1 MNIIYERF
9 YSLDIPL
16 TDWYILGAMVIC
28 MAIAGALLWP
38 RLRRVRRQVT
48 EDDEE
53 PVPDEGYP
61 SVSVIVYSQAS
72 GSNLRTLLPQ
82 ILQQDYPAPF
92 EVIVVNDET
101 DDNTENIVSELELSL
116 HSCY

>member
-16 TDWYILGAMVIC
+16 TVWYILGAMVIC

-38 RLRRVRRQVT
+38 RLRRVRRQVS
-48 EDDEE
+48 EDDEA

-72 GSNLRTLLPQ
+72 GATCALFFPRYCSRIILPR
-82 ILQQDYPAPF
+82 
-92 EVIVVNDET
+92 
-101 DDNTENIVSELELSL
+101 SK
-116 HSCY
+116 